1 MNVEIS
7 AMDHFYEMEEL
18 VKKTFLYTE
27 EKIDQFR
34 KNNKEQETLRETV
47 QRLQETITDQAA
59 KIVQL
64 DKELDKNEEGRGEQF
79 DLQN

>member
-79 DLQN
+79 DL

>member
-34 KNNKEQETLRETV
+34 KNNKE
-47 QRLQETITDQAA
+47 
-59 KIVQL
+59 
-64 DKELDKNEEGRGEQF
+64 
-79 DLQN
+79 